1 MRLAGAIDIGAT
13 NTKIGIVGEDGR
25 IFRRNRIP
33 TKPGSEPTDLVDAI
47 VDELRPMIDATTDER
62 NQVVV
67 IGVSVAGFLNREHT
81 MMIAN
86 ANLRSLCDFPLR
98 RAFEER
104 FELNCH
110 LEVDSNATTLAE
122 YRFGMGRGATN
133 LLGMVFGTGVGGG
146 VIVGGK
152 LLRFTGECVGDVGHV
167 IVEPGGRQCTC
178 GARGCLEAVA
188 CSAALSERAQGRAPR
203 EIIEAAKSGD
213 ASAIDAIAATGHFIG
228 LGLASL
234 VPIFAPE
241 RVVIGGGL
249 AAAGDLLIEPTRESF
264 REFAGAD
271 FREQVSVVN
280 SAFGGWE
287 GIVGAASV
295 ALSPITS

>member
-1 MRLAGAIDIGAT
+1 MRLAGAVDIGAT

-25 IFRRNRIP
+25 IFRRTTVP
-33 TKPGSEPTDLVDAI
+33 TRTGSEPEHLVDAI
-47 VDELRPMIDATTDER
+47 ADELRPMLDAVTDER
-62 NQVVV
+62 NQVVA
-67 IGVSVAGFLNREHT
+67 IGVSIAGFLNREHT

-86 ANLRSLCDFPLR
+86 ANLRELCDFPLR

-104 FELNCH
+104 FELHCQ
-110 LEVDSNATTLAE
+110 LEVDSNATTVAE
-122 YRFGMGRGATN
+122 YRFGMGRGATR

-152 LLRFTGECVGDVGHV
+152 LLRITGECVGDIGHV

-188 CSAALSERAQGRAPR
+188 CSAALSERANGRAPR
-203 EIIEAAKSGD
+203 DVINAARSGD
-213 ASAIDAIAATGHFIG
+213 REAGEALAAIGDFIG

-234 VPIFAPE
+234 AQIFSPE

-249 AAAGDLLIEPTRESF
+249 AAGGDALIKPARESF
-264 REFAGAD
+264 RWHAGDD
-271 FREQVSVVN
+271 FRDRIEIVS
-280 SAFGGWE
+280 STFEGWE

-295 ALSPITS
+295 ALSAHD

>member
-1 MRLAGAIDIGAT
+1 MRLAGAVDIGAT
-13 NTKIGIVGEDGR
+13 NTKIGIVGDDGR
-25 IFRRNRIP
+25 IFRQTTIP
-33 TKPGSEPTDLVDAI
+33 TQSGSPTDLVDASAN
-47 VDELRPMIDATTDER
+47 ELRPMMDAVTDER
-62 NQVVV
+62 NQVVA
-67 IGVSVAGFLNREHT
+67 IGISIAGFLNREHT

-86 ANLRSLCDFPLR
+86 ANLRELCDFQLR

-122 YRFGMGRGATN
+122 YRFGMGRGVEN

-146 VIVGGK
+146 VIVGGR
-152 LLRFTGECVGDVGHV
+152 LLRFTGECVGDIGHI

-188 CSAALSERAQGRAPR
+188 CSAALSERAQGRPPR
-203 EIIEAAKSGD
+203 DVIDAAKGND
-213 ASAIDAIAATGHFIG
+213 PSAIDALAATGRFIG

-234 VPIFAPE
+234 VPMFAPE
-241 RVVIGGGL
+241 RIVIGGGL
-249 AAAGDLLIEPTRESF
+249 AAAGDFLLDPTRDSF
-264 REFAGAD
+264 RAHAGDD
-271 FREQVSVVN
+271 FRERVSIVC
-280 SAFGGWE
+280 STFAGWE

-295 ALSPITS
+295 ALSPHD